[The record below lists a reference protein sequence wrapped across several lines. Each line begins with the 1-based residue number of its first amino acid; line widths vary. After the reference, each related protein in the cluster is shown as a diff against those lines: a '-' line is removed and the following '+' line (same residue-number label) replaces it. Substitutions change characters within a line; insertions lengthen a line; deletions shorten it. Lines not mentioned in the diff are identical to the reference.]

1 MLARMPDVNAAKL
14 SRCIQL
20 VVHIVSKGDALVR
33 ARRLETPLNANLSPK
48 TEKTFRIDEHF
59 SLNEAPE
66 RRSNVALVRRSPC
79 KTSAFRRS
87 HSLENCVTIF

>member
-20 VVHIVSKGDALVR
+20 VAQVVSKSDALVR
-33 ARRLETPLNANLSPK
+33 ARRLETPLSANLSPK

-87 HSLENCVTIF
+87 HSPENCVTIF